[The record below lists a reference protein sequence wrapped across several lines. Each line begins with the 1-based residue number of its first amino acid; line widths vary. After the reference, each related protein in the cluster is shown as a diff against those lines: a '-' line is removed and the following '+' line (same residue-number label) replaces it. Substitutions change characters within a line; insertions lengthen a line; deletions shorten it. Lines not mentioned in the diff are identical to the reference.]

1 VKAKPR
7 RQGESVTQMDK
18 HHGFLFRPAPIPQDQ
33 SGLLLSVTPEDA
45 GWKSTGFSV
54 RRLVEGGVW
63 AGNTGP
69 HEVALVV
76 LGGRLTIDW
85 GEGARAIGRRGH
97 VFDGYPYA
105 VYLPGRTSFEVHADT
120 LVELAEA
127 YAPSRMT
134 LRPRVIAPE
143 YVECEIRGGGAM
155 TRQISRIIK
164 PEHEA
169 DRLMINEVYTPA
181 GNWSS
186 YPPHKHD
193 THNPPYELAM
203 DEFYYFRT
211 DHPDGYGLLRQYDAA
226 GTVDDTVTIHDGDLV
241 ALRRGY
247 HLVAAPPGYS
257 VYYLAVL
264 AGVTRSMA
272 ASTDP
277 RYAHLTRNQGPP
289 DPRVPLFG
297 RG

>member
-1 VKAKPR
+1 MHK
-7 RQGESVTQMDK
+7 T
-18 HHGFLFRPAPIPQDQ
+18 HGFLFRPFAIPPNEP
-33 SGLLLSVTPEDA
+33 GVLLSVTPDDA
-45 GWKSTGFSV
+45 GWETTGFSV
-54 RRLVEGGVW
+54 RRLVAGDVW
-63 AGNTGP
+63 KGHTGH
-69 HEVALVV
+69 HEIALIV

-85 GEGARAIGRRGH
+85 GDGVRAIGRREH
-97 VFDGYPYA
+97 VFAGYPYA
-105 VYLPGRTSFEVHADT
+105 VYLPCQTAFEVRADT

-127 YAPSRMT
+127 RAHSEKP
-134 LRPRVIAPE
+134 LHPRVIAPGD
-143 YVECEIRGGGAM
+143 VECEIRGGGNM

-164 PEHEA
+164 PEQEA
-169 DRLMINEVYTPA
+169 DRLMINEVYTPG

-193 THNPPYELAM
+193 THNPPRELAM

-226 GTVDDTVTIHDGDLV
+226 GTEDDTVTIRDGDLV
-241 ALRRGY
+241 ALRKGY

-277 RYAHLTRNQGPP
+277 RYAHLTSNQGPP

-297 RG
+297 RD

>member
-1 VKAKPR
+1 
-7 RQGESVTQMDK
+7 
-18 HHGFLFRPAPIPQDQ
+18 
-33 SGLLLSVTPEDA
+33 
-45 GWKSTGFSV
+45 
-54 RRLVEGGVW
+54 
-63 AGNTGP
+63 
-69 HEVALVV
+69 
-76 LGGRLTIDW
+76 
-85 GEGARAIGRRGH
+85 
-97 VFDGYPYA
+97 
-105 VYLPGRTSFEVHADT
+105 
-120 LVELAEA
+120 
-127 YAPSRMT
+127 
-134 LRPRVIAPE
+134 
-143 YVECEIRGGGAM
+143 M

-169 DRLMINEVYTPA
+169 DKLMINEVYTPG

-193 THNPPYELAM
+193 THNPPHELAM

-211 DHPDGYGLLRQYDAA
+211 DHPDGYGLLRQYNAA
-226 GTVDDTVTIHDGDLV
+226 GTEDETVTIHDGDLV
-241 ALRRGY
+241 ALRKGY

-277 RYAHLTRNQGPP
+277 RYVHLTKNQGPP
-289 DPRVPLFG
+289 DPRVPLFR

>member
-1 VKAKPR
+1 M
-7 RQGESVTQMDK
+7 QM
-18 HHGFLFRPAPIPQDQ
+18 HHGFLFRPAAMPRNEP
-33 SGLLLSVTPEDA
+33 GVLLSVTPDDA
-45 GWKSTGFSV
+45 GWEGPGFSV
-54 RRLVEGGVW
+54 RRLAAGDAW

-69 HEVALVV
+69 DEVAIIV
-76 LGGRLTIDW
+76 LGGRLTMDW
-85 GEGARAIGRRGH
+85 GDGARAIGTREH
-97 VFDGYPYA
+97 VFAGFPFA
-105 VYLPGRTSFEVHADT
+105 VYLPPRTSFEVHAET

-127 YAPSRMT
+127 RAASRLA
-134 LRPRVIAPE
+134 LRPRVIAPAD
-143 YVECEIRGGGAM
+143 VECEVRGGGSM

-169 DRLMINEVYTPA
+169 DRLMINEVYTPG

-193 THNPPYELAM
+193 TRNPPHELAM

-211 DHPDGYGLLRQYDAA
+211 DHPDGYGLLRQYNSA
-226 GTVDDTVTIHDGDLV
+226 GTEDDTVTVRDGDLV
-241 ALRRGY
+241 ALRKGY
-247 HLVAAPPGYS
+247 HLVAAPPGYA

-277 RYAHLTRNQGPP
+277 RYAHLTRNCGSP

>member
-1 VKAKPR
+1 
-7 RQGESVTQMDK
+7 MDT
-18 HHGFLFRPAPIPQDQ
+18 HHGFLFKPAALPKDEP
-33 SGLLLSVTPEDA
+33 GVLLSVTPEDA
-45 GWKSTGFSV
+45 GWETIGFSV
-54 RRLVEGGVW
+54 RRLAQGDAW
-63 AGNTGP
+63 TGNTGP
-69 HEVALVV
+69 HEVALIV

-85 GEGARAIGRRGH
+85 GEGARTIGKREH
-97 VFDGYPYA
+97 VFAGYPYA
-105 VYLPGRTSFEVHADT
+105 VYLPCRTSFEVRAGT
-120 LVELAEA
+120 LAELAEA
-127 YAPSRMT
+127 RAPSGKT
-134 LRPRVIAPE
+134 FRPRVIAPAD
-143 YVECEIRGGGAM
+143 VESEIRGGGDM

-169 DRLMINEVYTPA
+169 DRLMINEVYTPG

-193 THNPPYELAM
+193 THNPPHELAM

-211 DHPDGYGLLRQYDAA
+211 DHPDGYGLLRQYNAA
-226 GTVDDTVTIHDGDLV
+226 GTVDDTVTVHDGDLV
-241 ALRRGY
+241 ALRKGY
-247 HLVAAPPGYS
+247 HLVAAPPGFG

-289 DPRVPLFG
+289 DPRVPLF
-297 RG
+297 RRD